1 MWSHHS
7 TAILLHYI
15 LGSAIS
21 LRFDFWIK
29 VLCTTQEW
37 SGISSAAASV
47 TAVVVVVWGYAD
59 DDGSHVHR
67 GAEDEDD
74 GQDKTWVLT

>member
-1 MWSHHS
+1 MYY
-7 TAILLHYI
+7 T
-15 LGSAIS
+15 
-21 LRFDFWIK
+21 
-29 VLCTTQEW
+29 EW
-37 SGISSAAASV
+37 SGISFAAASV